1 MSCELY
7 ASHQRGNEWGY
18 SFPFLLQSISILC
31 YTSTMKEKRHNIYFP
46 EEMHEAIKRLAK
58 KECRSFNKQCLF
70 LLKKVL
76 EQEKEKENE
85 VSKF

>member
-1 MSCELY
+1 
-7 ASHQRGNEWGY
+7 
-18 SFPFLLQSISILC
+18 
-31 YTSTMKEKRHNIYFP
+31 MKEKRHNIYFP